1 MTSHEVASLHIGS
14 KIRYQYYGITTAA
27 DEVDEGTV
35 IGFGTYG
42 SGETYADIDW
52 YQKFPRREH
61 IGIVQYSL
69 QALLGEAFKFVT
81 LINPVN
87 LEEII

>member
-1 MTSHEVASLHIGS
+1 MTSHEVASLRIGS
-14 KIRYQYYGITTAA
+14 KIMYQYDGIA
-27 DEVDEGTV
+27 EVDEGTV

-52 YQKFPRREH
+52 YDISHRNH

-69 QALLGEAFKFVT
+69 QLLLGEAFKLVIP
-81 LINPVN
+81 INPVN
-87 LEEII
+87 LEEFI

>member
-1 MTSHEVASLHIGS
+1 MTSHEVASLKIGS
-14 KIRYQYYGITTAA
+14 KIMYQYDGIF
-27 DEVDEGTV
+27 EVDEGTV

-52 YQKFPRREH
+52 YDISHENH

-69 QALLGEAFKFVT
+69 QCLLGEAFK
-81 LINPVN
+81 LIIPIKPVN
-87 LEEII
+87 LEEFI